1 MTTEK
6 IALSETIVQLRRE
19 LLDAQ
24 RQGER
29 EDLKFRIEEI
39 EVELQVT
46 ATKEKAGT
54 GSVKFW
60 VVDAELQGK
69 LAHGAV
75 QTLRLKLK
83 PIAGSS
89 GDLEISDKDRRPVD

>member
-6 IALSETIVQLRRE
+6 IALTEMILQLRRE

-39 EVELQVT
+39 EVELQIT
-46 ATKEKAGT
+46 ATKEKGGT
-54 GSVKFW
+54 GGVKFW
-60 VVDAELQGK
+60 VFDAELQGK
-69 LAHGAV
+69 LAHEAV

-83 PIAGSS
+83 PRGSS

>member
-6 IALSETIVQLRRE
+6 IALSETILQLRRE

-24 RQGER
+24 RQADR
-29 EDLKFRIEEI
+29 EDLKFLIEEN

-46 ATKEKAGT
+46 ATKEKAGR
-54 GSVKFW
+54 GRVKFW

-69 LAHGAV
+69 VAHEAV

-83 PIAGSS
+83 PIVGSS
-89 GDLEISDKDRRPVD
+89 GDLAISDKDRRPVD